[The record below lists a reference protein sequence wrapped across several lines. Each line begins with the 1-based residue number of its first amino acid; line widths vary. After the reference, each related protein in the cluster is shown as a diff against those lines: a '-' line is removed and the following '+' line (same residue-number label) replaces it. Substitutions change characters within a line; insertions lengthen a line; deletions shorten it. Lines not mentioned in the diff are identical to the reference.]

1 MMAIRPEF
9 DGSNAGEQVNFL
21 TTIRDVAREA
31 GVGVGTVSRVLS
43 GHASVAPATRA
54 RVQTAMEQLNYHPSA
69 VARALSRRRTD
80 TLEIIMPLFTR
91 EFYVEVLR
99 GIEEA
104 LASTDYAL
112 VIRTVE
118 RPQDRTRAFSQIGR
132 ADGIVI
138 VSLTPSASFVK
149 QLENAKT
156 PVVLID
162 AVHPKLPSIDVDH
175 EQAAMSA
182 VMHFIKTGH
191 RRIGLIDR
199 ANDPFGPASE
209 SGRQR
214 GYRRA
219 LAEAGLPL
227 DRDLELVASY
237 TAEGG
242 RDGANRLFELP
253 DPPTAILT
261 GSDIQAIGVIDAA
274 RSRGLAIPGDLAVI
288 GYNDIDIS
296 RHIDLAS
303 VRVPMR
309 AMGKRATELLLSMI
323 EHIPVDEPITR
334 FPAELII
341 RNSAESRP

>member
-1 MMAIRPEF
+1 MRGARHLTSEKS
-9 DGSNAGEQVNFL
+9 GRV

-43 GHASVAPATRA
+43 GHPSVAPATRA
-54 RVQTAMEQLNYHPSA
+54 RVQSAMQELNYHPNA

-104 LASTDYAL
+104 LAATDYAL

-118 RPQDRTRAFSQIGR
+118 RPQDRTRAFGQLAR

-138 VSLTPSASFVK
+138 VSLTPPSSFLK
-149 QLENAKT
+149 QLASAKT
-156 PVVLID
+156 PAVLID
-162 AVHPKLPSIDVDH
+162 AVHPKLSSIDVDH
-175 EQAAMSA
+175 EEAARCA
-182 VMHFIKTGH
+182 VTHFIETGH

-214 GYRRA
+214 GYRQA
-219 LAEAGLPL
+219 LTEAGLP
-227 DRDLELVASY
+227 DDPELQLIAGY
-237 TAEGG
+237 TVEGG
-242 RDGANRLFELP
+242 RGGAKQLLERP
-253 DPPTAILT
+253 DPPTAILAGT
-261 GSDIQAIGVIDAA
+261 EVRAIGAIDAA
-274 RSRGLAIPGDLAVI
+274 RARGLSVPGDLAVI
-288 GYNDIDIS
+288 GYNDIDIA

-309 AMGKRATELLLSMI
+309 AMGKRATELLLETI
-323 EHIPVDEPITR
+323 EQPEAEPQLIR
-334 FPAELII
+334 FPAELVI
-341 RNSAESRP
+341 RGSATEK